1 MPKDHEMSPSD
12 AELTAQIRTSQSSQ
26 AVDELYRRH
35 KPAVLSYALACCRD
49 PHTAEDLMSEAFTR
63 TLQAVRSGGGPE
75 AAWRP
80 YLLTVVRRT
89 AADWAGTERRTELSP
104 DFEQWLERG
113 SHVPDEESG
122 EERILRLEDNS
133 LVLRAFR
140 SLPERWQAVLWYT
153 AVEEEPSARVGVL
166 LGVSASGV
174 NSLASRAKEGLR
186 EAYLTAHV
194 EGGSDTD
201 ECRHYSSLLGA
212 AVRRV
217 GRRTN
222 KDLERHLASCE
233 RCRGALLELTYLN
246 ERLGSVL
253 PAGVLLWGGSAYV
266 AARLAEAGA
275 SAGGAL
281 APGVL
286 QGSLPHDG
294 GTGLWTWAKGAPLA
308 SGAVAGSIVA
318 AVGLGV
324 LVTPWGGGR
333 DDREALPSVVQHEPT
348 MTIFEPQ
355 TPVTLTATPS
365 AGTSSAKPE
374 RKPRPAGKA
383 PAEPGV
389 PKPAPNGLT
398 PLHLRADQN
407 LGSPQ
412 SPSGS
417 VPLSSPE
424 GRNYD
429 GTPHEQ
435 LTFVANGVSGSYD
448 GGSTRFDLFVDA
460 GEYIA
465 NGPQMRISYDLTGNG
480 TWDRVETYRY
490 FETDD
495 APGYEH
501 YTDFRG
507 LKSSSGSLGDMVQGK
522 IKVEVWSAIGPGSN
536 TLGVGDTSLVWIP
549 FG

>member
-1 MPKDHEMSPSD
+1 MPKEQEMSPSD
-12 AELTAQIRTSQSSQ
+12 AELTAQIRTSQSTEP
-26 AVDELYRRH
+26 VDELYRRH

-49 PHTAEDLMSEAFTR
+49 PHTAEDLVSEAFTR

-104 DFEQWLERG
+104 DFEQWLGRG
-113 SHVPDEESG
+113 SKIAEEESS
-122 EERILRLEDNS
+122 EERILRLEDSS

-140 SLPERWQAVLWYT
+140 SLPERWQAVLWHT
-153 AVEEEPSARVGVL
+153 AVEEESTAKVGVL
-166 LGVSASGV
+166 LGVSSSGV
-174 NSLASRAKEGLR
+174 TSLAARAREGLR
-186 EAYLTAHV
+186 EAYLMAHV
-194 EGGSDTD
+194 ESGSDTD

-233 RCRGALLELTYLN
+233 RCRGALIELAYLN
-246 ERLGSVL
+246 ERLGSAL
-253 PAGVLLWGGSAYV
+253 PAGVLLWGGSAYI

-275 SAGGAL
+275 GAGGAL

-286 QGSLPHDG
+286 HGSLPPDG

-324 LVTPWGGGR
+324 LVVPLDGR
-333 DDREALPSVVQHEPT
+333 QDEGESSPSVVQHEPT

-365 AGTSSAKPE
+365 ADASPGKSEPNARPSGEAPGKPG
-374 RKPRPAGKA
+374 KPD
-383 PAEPGV
+383 PG
-389 PKPAPNGLT
+389 PNGLT
-398 PLHLRADQN
+398 PLHLRSDQN
-407 LGSPQ
+407 LGGPQ
-412 SPSGS
+412 SPTGS
-417 VPLSSPE
+417 MPLSSPE
-424 GRNYD
+424 GANYD
-429 GTPHEQ
+429 GTPHKQ
-435 LTFVANGVSGSYD
+435 LTFIANGVSGSYD
-448 GGSTRFDLFVDA
+448 GGSTQFDLFVDA
-460 GEYIA
+460 GEFIA

-501 YTDFRG
+501 YTDIRG
-507 LKSSSGSLGDMVQGK
+507 LKSSSGSLGDMAQGK
-522 IKVEVWSAIGPGSN
+522 IKVEVWSAIGPGAN
-536 TLGVGDTSLVWIP
+536 KLGVGDSSLVWIP